1 MAVFKDKPTGKW
13 KSSSRGTTLYETKEE
28 CQRAQMDDLANRL
41 ATVRKKLSETIAG
54 YGK

>member
-1 MAVFKDKPTGKW
+1 MAVLKDKSTGKW
-13 KSSSRGTTLYETKEE
+13 KSSARGSVLYDTKEE

-41 ATVRKKLSETIAG
+41 AIIRRKLSDTISG